1 MGLVKSM
8 LTFLLVSGILSVGV
22 FFFLFSPS
30 HLASLNY
37 RGQEIRID
45 RDRHGIPHIQAPSR
59 RAFLYGWGNAI
70 SEDRLFQMTFRSIF
84 AQGRLSECFGN
95 RTLQVDIMM
104 RDTGLPEVASH
115 AVAKMK
121 KENQDAFEDLSAF
134 AEGINDGVHR
144 RLVLPI

>member
-1 MGLVKSM
+1 
-8 LTFLLVSGILSVGV
+8 
-22 FFFLFSPS
+22 
-30 HLASLNY
+30 
-37 RGQEIRID
+37 
-45 RDRHGIPHIQAPSR
+45 
-59 RAFLYGWGNAI
+59 
-70 SEDRLFQMTFRSIF
+70 MTFRSIF